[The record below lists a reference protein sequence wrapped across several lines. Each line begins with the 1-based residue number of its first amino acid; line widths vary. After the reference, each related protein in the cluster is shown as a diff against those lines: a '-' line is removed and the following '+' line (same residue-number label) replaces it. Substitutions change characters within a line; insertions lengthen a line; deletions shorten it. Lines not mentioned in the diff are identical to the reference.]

1 MFLFSVYETEGRT
14 SRTSLLEIVV
24 HLLTRFNLDLVR
36 AMVDLRPMKVS
47 SFSAIVDMVAID
59 ESIVTPTTFG
69 ATERTQ
75 P

>member
-1 MFLFSVYETEGRT
+1 
-14 SRTSLLEIVV
+14 
-24 HLLTRFNLDLVR
+24 
-36 AMVDLRPMKVS
+36 MVDLRPMKVS

-75 P
+75 PWKSSKEVDSVLGAAWLPNGVCGAK